1 MIYSDCKVKML
12 YKRRK
17 MKITENI
24 YLGKLYDAYGSLLS
38 ASQGQVMDKF
48 INDDLTVSEIAE
60 LLGVSRQAVK
70 DSLSKAEKKLK
81 GLEEK
86 LAFVKKL
93 DTLEE
98 ENEMLKQKLSRR

>member
-1 MIYSDCKVKML
+1 
-12 YKRRK
+12 
-17 MKITENI
+17 MKIIENI

-38 ASQGQVMDKF
+38 PSQKQVMDKF

-60 LLGVSRQAVK
+60 LLGISRQAVK

-93 DTLEE
+93 EFLED
-98 ENEMLKQKLSRR
+98 ENEKLKQKLSRR